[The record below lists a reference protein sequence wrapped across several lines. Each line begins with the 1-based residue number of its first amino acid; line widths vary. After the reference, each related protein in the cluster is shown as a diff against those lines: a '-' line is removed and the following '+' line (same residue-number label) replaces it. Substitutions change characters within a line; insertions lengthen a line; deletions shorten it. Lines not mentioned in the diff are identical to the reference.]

1 MWFSKEHGFTEDERE
16 GSVEISE
23 DQYAALLAANA
34 QGYALDVIGGEA
46 VAITPPAPT
55 AESLRPQVSIAIET
69 WRDMEERA
77 GVKFDFQG
85 RQYDGGEKSRLRLQ
99 DAVASG
105 IGASGQFFW
114 TDETNDDVPMDSDA
128 LNGLYAAMMAA
139 RVAQGFKIHIR
150 QRQMKEEI
158 ATLDV
163 DALASYQ
170 VGWPAP
176 PDETADPDQPA

>member
-23 DQYAALLAANA
+23 EQYAALLAANA
-34 QGYALDVIGGEA
+34 QGHALDIIGGEA

-55 AESLRPQVSIAIET
+55 AESLRPQVSVAIET

-85 RQYDGGEKSRLRLQ
+85 RQYDGGDKSRLRLQ

-105 IGASGQFFW
+105 IGATGQFFW
-114 TDETNDDVPMDSDA
+114 TDENNDDVPMDSQA
-128 LNGLYAAMMAA
+128 LNGLYDAMMAA

-158 ATLDV
+158 ATLDL

-176 PDETADPDQPA
+176 PDETADPDRPA